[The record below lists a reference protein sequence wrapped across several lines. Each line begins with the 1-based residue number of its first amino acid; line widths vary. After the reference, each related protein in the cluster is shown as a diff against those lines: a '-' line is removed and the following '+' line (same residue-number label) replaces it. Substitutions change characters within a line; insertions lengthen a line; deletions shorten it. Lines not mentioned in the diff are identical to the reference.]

1 MPTRSKA
8 SHIAWTAV
16 RWSRVS
22 GRTEGPP
29 WQASAIDIRLW
40 QSCGLFQKQSGTRS
54 LTKWRCHER
63 CCSSGWRSSVTRLQR
78 QPAARSFERRR
89 SRSGRVYLR
98 NCSYPPPPMWIS
110 TASRSPLSPPGVRSA
125 SSTRCV
131 TIWNCTLLYRL
142 TNDTKSNRPSCACRC
157 STERSVVPAVFSRWW
172 KKSTEQLGRGC
183 CTSATGVAVAGAGGG
198 KADGGGESCAFGGG
212 RDCGRRER
220 GGVPCGAVLTGAS
233 TATSSSLPRCVPAG
247 LSPAGTVREMDEG
260 RSECC
265 GAERRA
271 RKARRPASVQM
282 PLQGQR
288 GWLSRSLI
296 TRSRG
301 CIGLRC
307 RCARYQA

>member
-1 MPTRSKA
+1 MQRCVTDC
-8 SHIAWTAV
+8 SH
-16 RWSRVS
+16 
-22 GRTEGPP
+22 
-29 WQASAIDIRLW
+29 
-40 QSCGLFQKQSGTRS
+40 
-54 LTKWRCHER
+54 
-63 CCSSGWRSSVTRLQR
+63 
-78 QPAARSFERRR
+78 
-89 SRSGRVYLR
+89 
-98 NCSYPPPPMWIS
+98 PPPPMWIS

-247 LSPAGTVREMDEG
+247 LSPAGTVREMLCNVDEG

-301 CIGLRC
+301 CMCVPSEFQEKTRNRAVKNGPSVTQKRGLAFFRATELEALVSLSSGTTAQQTP
-307 RCARYQA
+307 RLPQTPTT